1 MLNLRCNH
9 LFSIKNKIQFAFR
22 YVLFLCA
29 IFYFHRAFPFTVVTD
44 FKSDQSSFQG
54 WDLTT
59 TDKDD
64 SHGRNFQDNNDY
76 IESPLYDGDVISFSL
91 SAKTFGNDGSSLV
104 VSARKDKES
113 QFEDVFT
120 LSFANNAETNE
131 TVSVARSN
139 HFRQFR
145 LTFKKSKGT
154 LRIGSFSV
162 TCRADGEVAIPV
174 DLAAKEIGNNSFV
187 ATWAVDENVD
197 YFLVD
202 CWWLLPSPWTGN
214 VVWREG
220 FDGISNEGSSAKKLT
235 DEDFSRFDHGGWSG
249 EWIYAAPGSSGIVQ
263 IGKASDEIGYLR
275 SPALPAMQNVELVVR
290 ASAYE
295 WQPNLN
301 MDIFCVRSAQ
311 TNNIATFELDKSFED
326 YHCLIPE
333 IKEGDCLLFRSFTT
347 GSQRKV
353 LVDDIALISGFTEGL
368 AMTNY
373 VFSSKRVEY
382 SPSPSLLIENL
393 SENMQYDFSV
403 RAVSSGNISEFSS
416 ICSAITT
423 VTDQEKVTAFPLST
437 IASSHSAKIW
447 TEDFSSLTNVF
458 YDKDNSVEWRN
469 SLTFSH
475 WQAYEGLAPFE
486 ELKRNNG
493 NGATAGL
500 YAYWKSDKSVDSYS
514 LGTLTASEKPEY
526 VYGLSFKNDTAYL
539 IEQMSISYDGVQFGF
554 KNENEQQ
561 LIFEYRITKELEPLI
576 SGEDWKELGAL
587 NFTTPKDSSSGL
599 SSGED
604 VVVVPLSLEDV
615 KIRLQPESY
624 CHIRW
629 RRCSVSK
636 AAAMAIDNVCVTFKE
651 RRAGMRVIV
660 R

>member
-1 MLNLRCNH
+1 
-9 LFSIKNKIQFAFR
+9 
-22 YVLFLCA
+22 
-29 IFYFHRAFPFTVVTD
+29 
-44 FKSDQSSFQG
+44 
-54 WDLTT
+54 
-59 TDKDD
+59 
-64 SHGRNFQDNNDY
+64 
-76 IESPLYDGDVISFSL
+76 
-91 SAKTFGNDGSSLV
+91 
-104 VSARKDKES
+104 
-113 QFEDVFT
+113 
-120 LSFANNAETNE
+120 
-131 TVSVARSN
+131 
-139 HFRQFR
+139 
-145 LTFKKSKGT
+145 
-154 LRIGSFSV
+154 
-162 TCRADGEVAIPV
+162 
-174 DLAAKEIGNNSFV
+174 
-187 ATWAVDENVD
+187 
-197 YFLVD
+197 
-202 CWWLLPSPWTGN
+202 
-214 VVWREG
+214 
-220 FDGISNEGSSAKKLT
+220 
-235 DEDFSRFDHGGWSG
+235 
-249 EWIYAAPGSSGIVQ
+249 
-263 IGKASDEIGYLR
+263 
-275 SPALPAMQNVELVVR
+275 
-290 ASAYE
+290 
-295 WQPNLN
+295 
-301 MDIFCVRSAQ
+301 
-311 TNNIATFELDKSFED
+311 
-326 YHCLIPE
+326 
-333 IKEGDCLLFRSFTT
+333 
-347 GSQRKV
+347 
-353 LVDDIALISGFTEGL
+353 
-368 AMTNY
+368 
-373 VFSSKRVEY
+373 
-382 SPSPSLLIENL
+382 
-393 SENMQYDFSV
+393 
-403 RAVSSGNISEFSS
+403 
-416 ICSAITT
+416 

-447 TEDFSSLTNVF
+447 AEDFSSLTNVF
-458 YDKDNSVEWRN
+458 YDKDNSVDWRN

-475 WQAYEGLAPFE
+475 WQAYEGLAPFA